1 VKKERRMCERER
13 ERKSVGEM
21 ARPIGI
27 EHGGIVGPACPEPD
41 HGVDGC
47 WVKSDVIGII
57 KHDNLGT
64 LYVCYDQSP
73 HPKLSIVTDCGLTGD
88 TNHPQTITSYHL
100 VNILGGK
107 VKEEKDEREQRKTL
121 WTEHSD
127 S

>member
-1 VKKERRMCERER
+1 MPFFLVFY
-13 ERKSVGEM
+13 SFLVFV
-21 ARPIGI
+21 
-27 EHGGIVGPACPEPD
+27 GIVGPACPEPD

-100 VNILGGK
+100 VNISGREGQGG
-107 VKEEKDEREQRKTL
+107 ER
-121 WTEHSD
+121 
-127 S
+127 